1 MSCEN
6 LRKRRLS
13 QILVVITT
21 LLLGGFNINCSKT
34 ANSVSENQSS
44 TEIVRSSSVV
54 ASGSGR
60 PAGSAI
66 DDKPSQPQQES
77 PLPPPAGFVND
88 YAKVIDE
95 KTKKELEAALTKLKE
110 RSKIE
115 FAVVTVDTTGEQSS
129 LDYTL
134 AVARGWG
141 VGAKDVGGIILL
153 IAIKDRKWELRWSRK
168 LEDDLKGLVD
178 EMERLITTPFSQGKY
193 SKGITDA
200 VHAVIQKL
208 ADRRGFSIQ

>member
-1 MSCEN
+1 MCYEN

-13 QILVVITT
+13 QILVITT
-21 LLLGGFNINCSKT
+21 IALLLGGFNIGCSKPDI
-34 ANSVSENQSS
+34 AVSENQSNAA
-44 TEIVRSSSVV
+44 IVRSASVV

-66 DDKPSQPQQES
+66 DDKPTQPQQES
-77 PLPPPAGFVND
+77 PLPPPTGFVND

-129 LDYTL
+129 LDYTM

-141 VGAKDVGGIILL
+141 EGAVLSYCI
-153 IAIKDRKWELRWSRK
+153 
-168 LEDDLKGLVD
+168 
-178 EMERLITTPFSQGKY
+178 
-193 SKGITDA
+193 
-200 VHAVIQKL
+200 
-208 ADRRGFSIQ
+208 

>member
-1 MSCEN
+1 MS
-6 LRKRRLS
+6 
-13 QILVVITT
+13 QFLVIIIT
-21 LLLGGFNINCSKT
+21 LLLGGFHINCSKT

-54 ASGSGR
+54 AAGSGR
-60 PAGSAI
+60 PTGSAI
-66 DDKPSQPQQES
+66 DDKPTEDKQES
-77 PLPPPAGFVND
+77 PLPPPTGFVND

-95 KTKKELEAALTKLKE
+95 KTKKELEDALTKLKE

-115 FAVVTVDTTGEQSS
+115 FAVVTVETTGKQSS
-129 LDYTL
+129 LDYTM

-141 VGAKDVGGIILL
+141 VGAKDVGGIIFL
-153 IAIKDRKWELRWSRK
+153 IAVNDRKWELRWSRK
-168 LEDDLKGLVD
+168 LEEDLTGLVD
-178 EMERLITTPFSQGKY
+178 ELGRLITTPFRQGKY
-193 SKGITDA
+193 SEGINDA